1 MDSPYFSVVVPTH
14 NRANILKRAVDSV
27 LCQTFDNFE
36 LIIVDD
42 HSEDNTADYINSISD
57 DRVKYVLNNRTPGAC
72 GARNEG
78 VFLAKGK
85 WIAFLDDDDVWLSRK
100 LEFQYNFI
108 ANLGPKVGLV
118 STDYVIIK
126 DYGKK
131 EQTIQNRLSGWV
143 QEKLL
148 HGGYFGC
155 LSSNCI
161 KFDVLNQ
168 INGFDESFLSNQD
181 LDLWI
186 RIAEVAKFDFVPLPL
201 VVMFQENR
209 KDRIGKNPV
218 KKLQGNLRIY
228 KKFKGLIDINPFLK
242 HRYNSKIL
250 TYALILKQ
258 KEIFFKCFPWF
269 LSGVVVDSSQFVHTL
284 RTLLLSLYI
293 NRKIFICFR
302 F

>member
-108 ANLGPKVGLV
+108 ANLGTEVGLI

-148 HGGYFGC
+148 HGGCFGC

-161 KFDVLNQ
+161 KSSILRD
-168 INGFDESFLSNQD
+168 INGFDELFLSHQD
-181 LDLWI
+181 IDLWL
-186 RIAEVAKFDFVPLPL
+186 RISEVSKFDYVPLPL

-209 KDRIGKNPV
+209 NDRIGKNPL
-218 KKLQGNLRIY
+218 KQLQGSMMLYRKY
-228 KKFKGLIDINPFLK
+228 SKLIDSNIRLK
-242 HRYNSKIL
+242 LRCYSRIV
-250 TYALILKQ
+250 TYALVLEQKDIYLKYL
-258 KEIFFKCFPWF
+258 PWF
-269 LSGVVVDSSQFVHTL
+269 AFGIIADFSQFVL
-284 RTLLLSLYI
+284 NIRILILNKYMS
-293 NRKIFICFR
+293 RK
-302 F
+302 